1 MAVQEER
8 VGRVVLLFCRV
19 RWFNLW
25 PHALAFIDEPQ
36 WRRRPPTSQ
45 QKPRDLTR
53 VLSRLAL

>member
-8 VGRVVLLFCRV
+8 VGRVVLLVCRV

-36 WRRRPPTSQ
+36 WRRRSQAAAYKSAETS
-45 QKPRDLTR
+45 
-53 VLSRLAL
+53 